1 MNALNFKKALALAPN
16 MIALRLGMR
25 DEYRKRLKGLTV
37 RDLNDPNRSAVDA
50 YEGENEFRKLQKKMV
65 YDLRVRHVQPEEIVI
80 R

>member
-1 MNALNFKKALALAPN
+1 